1 MKNCRLTSR
10 LTLFSTLSTLVLCLT
25 TWGTYAAQL
34 PLKVQPA
41 VVNAALPDLY
51 EVSIAELQ
59 AGLEQERFTSVDLVT
74 VSRALTCTCSL
85 YRTTLVNLNAIGLPR
100 ED

>member
-1 MKNCRLTSR
+1 MIHDRCRRRHSLEFR
-10 LTLFSTLSTLVLCLT
+10 REGF
-25 TWGTYAAQL
+25 
-34 PLKVQPA
+34 
-41 VVNAALPDLY
+41 PD
-51 EVSIAELQ
+51 ALQ

-100 ED
+100 EDR